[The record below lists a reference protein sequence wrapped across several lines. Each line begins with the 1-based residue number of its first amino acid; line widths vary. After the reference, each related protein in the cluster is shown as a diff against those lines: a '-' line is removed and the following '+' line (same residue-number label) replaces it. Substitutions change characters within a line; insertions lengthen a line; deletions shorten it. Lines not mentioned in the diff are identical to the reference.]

1 MRLLLDTHVF
11 LWAMGEPEQLP
22 KRMRRELEN
31 SANQIY
37 VSAVVGWEIALKHG
51 RGKLPLPMPPNTYV
65 STRMKRSGF
74 AELSITLAHTLAL
87 SDLPPHHADP
97 FDRLLIAQAQ
107 IEGLTLA
114 SVDTQIAK
122 YAIKVLRT

>member
-1 MRLLLDTHVF
+1 
-11 LWAMGEPEQLP
+11 MGEPEQLP